1 MAQALLIMDMEA
13 AIIARLGD
21 PEPLLQNIKE
31 TIDAAR
37 KASVPVIYV
46 TVQFREGFPEVG
58 SANKAFT
65 AMRASSALSTA
76 EGTAIHPS
84 ILPVP
89 GEVHVVKRRVS
100 AFSGSDLEIVLRAKG
115 ITQLVLCGISTS
127 GVVLST
133 VREAADKDFQ
143 LTVLEDC
150 CADADKEVHDVLT
163 KKIFSRQAEVMDHAS
178 WIKGLES

>member
-1 MAQALLIMDMEA
+1 MEALLVMDIEA
-13 AIIARLGD
+13 AIIARLER
-21 PEPLLQNIKE
+21 PEQLLQNIKE
-31 TIDAAR
+31 TIEAAR

-46 TVQFREGFPEVG
+46 TVQFRQGFPEV
-58 SANKAFT
+58 SSNNKAFT
-65 AMRASSALSTA
+65 AMKTSLALSSP

-84 ILPVP
+84 IFPAP
-89 GEVHVVKRRVS
+89 GEVHVIKRRVS
-100 AFSGSDLEIVLRAKG
+100 AFSGSDLEIVLRAKN
-115 ITQLVLCGISTS
+115 IVRLTLCGISTS

-133 VREAADKDFQ
+133 VREAADKDYQ

-163 KKIFSRQAEVMDHAS
+163 RKIFLRQAEVIDHNS